1 MFYNKSY
8 FIIICICLIIAKCIL
23 AYLTIYKSMINT
35 YMYCFNTIN
44 FVYILL
50 HNLAEYTLLFW
61 TVLSTNV

>member
-1 MFYNKSY
+1 MS
-8 FIIICICLIIAKCIL
+8 LIIAKCIL